1 MSENGKKQK
10 LELLTVRISAHSIF
24 KFSGLKNFKAFSSG
38 FYVLNRAF
46 FVQFSAFV
54 WISDIQKH
62 PKTEPLGIGPKV
74 DSPKSEYVRI
84 WDVDCFSIFFQASV
98 RMELILLLQ
107 ELQQENSQK
116 QLLSPL
122 PFPTT
127 LPLLSA
133 CIAQQKT
140 VVADPV
146 RHLQSLTHDMLVTV
160 VDR

>member
-1 MSENGKKQK
+1 LNGPF
-10 LELLTVRISAHSIF
+10 LT
-24 KFSGLKNFKAFSSG
+24 G
-38 FYVLNRAF
+38 
-46 FVQFSAFV
+46 
-54 WISDIQKH
+54 
-62 PKTEPLGIGPKV
+62 
-74 DSPKSEYVRI
+74 
-84 WDVDCFSIFFQASV
+84 
-98 RMELILLLQ
+98 
-107 ELQQENSQK
+107 QQENTQK

-160 VDR
+160 VDRCAARLAIMIFVDFDQFSAILTNFRRF